1 MVRRY
6 YLDISTLQVFINNL
20 CTIPSVKIPTN
31 GIQGFVR
38 HIFSAIHEIRPP
50 HILYVGIWGNQL

>member
-1 MVRRY
+1 MVWRY

-20 CTIPSVKIPTN
+20 CTIHKGVPTN

-38 HIFSAIHEIRPP
+38 HIFSAIHEIRPTCSCMLGYGA
-50 HILYVGIWGNQL
+50 INF